1 MDLTQQIYNIFAGL
15 AVFVLA
21 STIFVL
27 VGARKK
33 RAELARLA
41 SVAEKTGIAVLTLNS
56 DGIIDWVNAGFTSIT
71 GYTAP
76 EALGKSPASLLLSS
90 PQNSRIVQRFRE
102 GLSSGKN
109 FSLEALCGHKAGHR
123 FWLFLDVTP
132 VFNPT
137 HQLVRYVVVGSDATP
152 RKQAEE
158 ELNRVS
164 RRNELF
170 LCAVGEGIFG
180 LDVQGRITFAN
191 PAAGRVSGWGTKSL
205 IGETLSTHIKQLL
218 V

>member
-1 MDLTQQIYNIFAGL
+1 MHFNRPHLTHDIYIIFAALIILLLGYG
-15 AVFVLA
+15 
-21 STIFVL
+21 IFAFIS
-27 VGARKK
+27 ARKK
-33 RAELARLA
+33 RSQLARLA
-41 SVAEKTGIAVLTLNS
+41 SVAEKTGIAVLTLDS
-56 DGIIDWVNAGFTSIT
+56 DGVIDWINDGFTSIT

-76 EALGKSPASLLLSS
+76 DALRKSPAALLFA
-90 PQNSRIVQRFRE
+90 PVQNSRLVQRFRE

-109 FSLEALCGHKAGHR
+109 FSLETLCAHKAGHR

-132 VFNPT
+132 VFSPA
-137 HQLVRYVVVGSDATP
+137 HQLIRYVIVGSDATP

-180 LDVQGRITFAN
+180 LDVQGRITFVN
-191 PAAGRVSGWGTKSL
+191 PAASRFT
-205 IGETLSTHIKQLL
+205 
-218 V
+218 